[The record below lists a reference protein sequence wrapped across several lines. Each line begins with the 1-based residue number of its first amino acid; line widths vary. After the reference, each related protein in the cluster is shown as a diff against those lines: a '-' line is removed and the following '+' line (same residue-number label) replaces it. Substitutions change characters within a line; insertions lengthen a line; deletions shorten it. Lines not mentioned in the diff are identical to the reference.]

1 VNSLNTTVQFSWIR
15 LEGLGLIIVSLG
27 ISFFIQIPL
36 VYFSLVNLNYDPV
49 ANFFALTGTII
60 GVSIILTSL
69 ACSIAED
76 WDTNVLPSYKRVTTT
91 SIILT
96 ILHFIGYFVFFM
108 LQPFFPLEFQGFDPQ
123 QQFLIAT
130 TLGLS
135 LIALFTLT
143 IYKGKNFFR

>member
-1 VNSLNTTVQFSWIR
+1 MNTTVQFSWIR
-15 LEGLGLIIVSLG
+15 LEGLGLIIASLG

-49 ANFFALTGTII
+49 TNFFALTGTVI

-76 WDTNVLPSYKRVTTT
+76 WDTNVIPSYKRVTTT

-96 ILHFIGYFVFFM
+96 ILYFIGYFVFFM
-108 LQPFFPLEFQGFDPQ
+108 LQPFFPLEFQGLDPQ
-123 QQFLIAT
+123 QQFLTAT

-135 LIALFTLT
+135 LIALFTLV